1 MTLIQ
6 LTNFITYMTGNSAY
20 PIEFPVNNSDESVIA
35 VDVINGT
42 IDGTVTEMNFQL
54 MTRSLHPSTANEL
67 GYELIKKLHN
77 KTNIAYSDEQVILVQ
92 ATNPNP
98 FYNGM
103 DSNNNYIF
111 TIDFRI
117 LTTV

>member
-6 LTNFITYMTGNSAY
+6 LTNFVNSITGNSAY
-20 PIEFPVNNSDESVIA
+20 PIEFPINNTDESVIV

-42 IDGTVTEMNFQL
+42 ITGTVTEMNFQI
-54 MTRSLHPSTANEL
+54 MTRSYHPSTANEL
-67 GYELIKKLHN
+67 GYEIIKKLHN
-77 KTNIAYSDEQVILVQ
+77 KTNIAFGDEQVILVQ

-103 DSNNNYIF
+103 DSNHNYIY
-111 TIDFRI
+111 TTDFRI